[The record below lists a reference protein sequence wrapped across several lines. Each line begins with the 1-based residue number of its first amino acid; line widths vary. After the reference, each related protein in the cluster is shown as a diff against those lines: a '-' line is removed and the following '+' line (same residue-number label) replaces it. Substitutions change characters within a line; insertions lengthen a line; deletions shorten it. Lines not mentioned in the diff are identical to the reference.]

1 MTDIHI
7 AIIGAGF
14 GGVCVALKLAAAGH
28 HSFTVFDSHPDVGGT
43 WWANTYPGA
52 ACDAPSHVYSYSF
65 AQTTDWS
72 RRFAPGPE
80 IQRYLRRCVDEAGI
94 AGHLRLGVT
103 VEAVRWTG
111 AEWTLTLA
119 EGEQLTADVVVGATG
134 QLNVPGYPPIP
145 GLDDF
150 EGPSMHTARWRRDVD
165 LEGRRVAVVGTGAS
179 AVQVIPAIADTV
191 GELVVFQRSAP
202 YVFDKPDAPYGD
214 RLHRVYRAV
223 PALRSLARAAIWW
236 TFEVFGVFFWK
247 WPRLMRPLERV
258 HARALARRGLDD
270 ATRAGLTPDHNLG
283 CKRILISSEYHD
295 AFARDD
301 VTLVTEPI
309 TECSATGLST
319 ATGHHGVDVIIYA
332 TGFRT
337 AHLGT
342 LEVTGVDGIDLAQT
356 WDGGALAH
364 LGVAVP
370 GFPNFFLVYGPNT
383 NLGTGSITFMLEAQ
397 SDHIVA
403 AVSRL
408 SRTPGAAMEVT
419 TAALER
425 WRSELHARQVNSVW
439 QSGCS
444 NWYLDADGRD
454 THNWPGFMTRYA
466 SMVRTPR
473 ESDYRMVALPLRSA

>member
-1 MTDIHI
+1 MTDVRI

-28 HSFTVFDSHPDVGGT
+28 RSFTVFDSHADVGGT

-94 AGHLRLGVT
+94 GDHLRLGVT
-103 VEAVRWTG
+103 VEKVRWTG
-111 AEWTLTLA
+111 VEWILA
-119 EGEQLTADVVVGATG
+119 LADDTEVAADVVVGATG

-150 EGPSMHTARWRRDVD
+150 EGPSMHTARWRADVD
-165 LEGRRVAVVGTGAS
+165 LAGRRVAVVGTGAS

-202 YVFDKPDAPYGD
+202 YVFDKPDTAYGD
-214 RLHRVYRAV
+214 RLHRAYRAV
-223 PALRSLARAAIWW
+223 PALRSVARAGIWW
-236 TFEVFGVFFWK
+236 TFEAFGVFFWK

-270 ATRAGLTPDHNLG
+270 ATRTGLTPDHRPG

-295 AFARDD
+295 TFAREN
-301 VTLVTEPI
+301 VSLVTEAI
-309 TECSATGLST
+309 TGCAADGLST
-319 ATGHHGVDVIIYA
+319 VNTHHDVEVIIYA
-332 TGFRT
+332 TGFQG

-342 LEVTGVDGIDLAQT
+342 LTVTGVDGTDLAQS
-356 WDGGALAH
+356 WDDGARAH
-364 LGVAVP
+364 LGIAVP
-370 GFPNFFLVYGPNT
+370 GFPNLFLVYGPNT

-397 SDHIVA
+397 ADHIVA
-403 AVSRL
+403 AVTRL
-408 SRTPGAAMEVT
+408 ARTPGTAMEVT
-419 TAALER
+419 TTALDR
-425 WRSELHARQVNSVW
+425 WRAELGARQATSVW

-444 NWYLDADGRD
+444 SWYLDAHGRD

-473 ESDYRMVALPLRSA
+473 DADYRMVSLPI

>member
-1 MTDIHI
+1 MTDVRI

-28 HSFTVFDSHPDVGGT
+28 REFILFDANPDVGGT

-65 AQTTDWS
+65 AQTTDWT

-94 AGHLRLGVT
+94 ADHLRLGVT
-103 VEAVRWTG
+103 VESVRWTG
-111 AEWTLTLA
+111 AQWSLLLA
-119 EGEQLTADVVVGATG
+119 DGAEVTADVVVGATG
-134 QLNVPGYPPIP
+134 QLNVPGYPSIP
-145 GLDDF
+145 GLDEF
-150 EGPSMHTARWRRDVD
+150 GGPRMHTARWRHDVD
-165 LEGRRVAVVGTGAS
+165 LAGRRVAVVGTGAS

-202 YVFDKPDAPYGD
+202 YVFDKPDAAYGE
-214 RLHRVYRAV
+214 RLHRTYRLFPV
-223 PALRSLARAAIWW
+223 LRSIARGGIWW
-236 TFEVFGVFFWK
+236 TFEAFGVFFWK

-258 HARALARRGLDD
+258 HARALARRGLDE
-270 ATRAGLTPDHNLG
+270 ATRAGLTPDHRLG

-295 AFARDD
+295 AFARGN

-309 TECSATGLST
+309 AEFSTTGLST
-319 ATGHHGVDVIIYA
+319 ATAHHEVDVIIHA

-342 LEVTGVDGIDLAQT
+342 LTVTGVDGIDLAQT

-370 GFPNFFLVYGPNT
+370 GFPNLFLVYGPNT

-397 SDHIVA
+397 ADHIVA

-408 SRTPGAAMEVT
+408 DRTPGTAMEVT
-419 TAALER
+419 ATALER
-425 WRSELHARQVNSVW
+425 WRTELAERQSNSVW

-444 NWYLDADGRD
+444 NWYLDAHGHD

-473 ESDYRMVALPLRSA
+473 DADYRMVPIRSA